1 MEAFSGA
8 TATATAAS
16 ATAVAVAVGEGT
28 EGEAKA
34 EGGAAEEGAAA
45 EGEGAA
51 AGATKDNLLSK
62 RPYGNR
68 KVVADSCRP
77 KSHDNAAFHIM
88 SPIVGF

>member
-1 MEAFSGA
+1 MEPSS
-8 TATATAAS
+8 ATATAAEG
-16 ATAVAVAVGEGT
+16 AAAEGEGEGAEG

-51 AGATKDNLLSK
+51 GATKDNLLSK

-68 KVVADSCRP
+68 KVVADGCRP